1 MAYYT
6 VEWEVKHTHYA
17 ILLSLPSLTLLLWI
31 IPISILFGLAAMLFP
46 EVPII
51 GGHYFQSDTYILRY
65 VHSWA
70 VLYLHL
76 PYFTGATK
84 YLGLGVPIIIES
96 FLTLVNIMTFTQDF
110 VY

>member
-1 MAYYT
+1 MGAHPLCHSYCPFHLFNT
-6 VEWEVKHTHYA
+6 IV
-17 ILLSLPSLTLLLWI
+17 WI
-31 IPISILFGLAAMLFP
+31 IPISILFGLAAMFFP

-51 GGHYFQSDTYILRY
+51 GLIFKKLYHILRY
-65 VHSWA
+65 VHS
-70 VLYLHL
+70 VGYLFASAI
-76 PYFTGATK
+76 YFTGATK